1 MNFRKLLLATSL
13 LATMCVSCV
22 EEDLLNEDEK
32 ESVGYVE
39 GFVDEPV
46 EGLIGGMPFKSGEG
60 IFKYFGSRHDK
71 IRIDLFDNNQ
81 ITGTSFT
88 LCQIGSTS
96 RTVYAIIPNETG
108 IKTYT
113 PGGNEGVFIIDQ
125 NSYDGGGAEEGQV
138 DIISISE
145 TELIGRMNM
154 YFDDE
159 NYVNG
164 TFTLSFCN

>member
-1 MNFRKLLLATSL
+1 MKFRKLLLATSL

-22 EEDLLNEDEK
+22 EEDLLNEE
-32 ESVGYVE
+32 EEPVGYVE

-46 EGLIGGMPFKSGEG
+46 EGLIGGTLFQSGEG
-60 IFKYFGSRHDK
+60 TFKYFGSKQDRIK
-71 IRIDLFDNNQ
+71 ITLYDNNV
-81 ITGTSFT
+81 IVGISSS
-88 LCQIGSTS
+88 LCGVERTQ
-96 RTVYAIIPNETG
+96 RTVHGIVPNQTG

-113 PGGNEGVFIIDQ
+113 PGGNEVIFINDY
-125 NSYDGGGAEEGQV
+125 STYDGGGAEEGQL

-164 TFTLSFCN
+164 TFTLTYCE